1 MAFVPQNV
9 CFKEE
14 KRAPQFETYPIY
26 IFKQKNIV
34 LHTPSYHKKRDVAI
48 LDPYGNCSGWLCCQV
63 DRVKALHEQYRDDK
77 DAVLT
82 PTGVHF
88 IGPGGRVENEA
99 EHCARL
105 AHNCRMRFN
114 RSFTGLGIQNW
125 WNLLI
130 NLGALF
136 LTCLFFF
143 PTKGSPL
150 NTALLLF

>member
-1 MAFVPQNV
+1 MFQNEVPFLAPKKKPARGN
-9 CFKEE
+9 FLGWLLSRKMFAL
-14 KRAPQFETYPIY
+14 KRRKGHLNLRHTQY

-114 RSFTGLGIQNW
+114 RSFTGLGIQN
-125 WNLLI
+125 
-130 NLGALF
+130 
-136 LTCLFFF
+136 
-143 PTKGSPL
+143 
-150 NTALLLF
+150 

>member
-1 MAFVPQNV
+1 MGMFQNEVPFLAPKKNLPGV
-9 CFKEE
+9 IFWDGFCPAKCLLFKEE

-114 RSFTGLGIQNW
+114 RSFTGLGIQN
-125 WNLLI
+125 
-130 NLGALF
+130 
-136 LTCLFFF
+136 
-143 PTKGSPL
+143 
-150 NTALLLF
+150 